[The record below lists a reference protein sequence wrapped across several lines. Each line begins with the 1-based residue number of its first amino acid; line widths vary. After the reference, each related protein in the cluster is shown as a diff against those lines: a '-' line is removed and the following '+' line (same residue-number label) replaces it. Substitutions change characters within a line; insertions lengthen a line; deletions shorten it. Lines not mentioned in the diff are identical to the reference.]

1 MVVPLIWKN
10 IVDDTEVQ
18 LCRVACE
25 ELAYTLRHRQIA
37 LANAAARGLEEAH
50 ALAIGAGNHRAVVEA
65 AYHFVYLVEE
75 KQHWQREQ
83 AFLND
88 VVVSHILQHLLHR
101 LHVLHHEH
109 LTHKR
114 AELVVED
121 LMHLQCLA
129 IPREIHA
136 WHLRGQTLVGWLR
149 APYFRLRQLRRHLR
163 TTRRRHRSVCRLRH
177 LCRLCRFEFHLWTS
191 FYQSVVVA
199 ATLTSYPSPALS
211 TTSIFT
217 VSIFIAFTTRW
228 RRRWGR
234 VCKGCVVR
242 HQ

>member
-1 MVVPLIWKN
+1 MPTAHALLLAAVRLRRAVVVPLIWKN

-163 TTRRRHRSVCRLRH
+163 TTRRLVRTSQNCAGALSGVVPLVSGGHLGGSGVCTLRH
-177 LCRLCRFEFHLWTS
+177 LHR
-191 FYQSVVVA
+191 
-199 ATLTSYPSPALS
+199 
-211 TTSIFT
+211 
-217 VSIFIAFTTRW
+217 
-228 RRRWGR
+228 
-234 VCKGCVVR
+234 
-242 HQ
+242 